1 MLNIGWPTAH
11 TYKQFEA
18 ILVSYALFWGHQTRE
33 HFLRSLSASFYLQ
46 YFTLY
51 PIGYSNK

>member
-1 MLNIGWPTAH
+1 MPNIGWPTAH

-18 ILVSYALFWGHQTRE
+18 SMLRTFWGHQTRE

-46 YFTLY
+46 YFTL
-51 PIGYSNK
+51 SNRLQQ